1 MAIVGV
7 HRHEVVVHDLI
18 AEGVIMHGLHPLVHR
33 FGVRLHMLVV
43 VDVVLMLTL
52 NILQPGVILLD
63 YLAGILLVAA
73 TP

>member
-1 MAIVGV
+1 
-7 HRHEVVVHDLI
+7 
-18 AEGVIMHGLHPLVHR
+18 
-33 FGVRLHMLVV
+33 MLVV